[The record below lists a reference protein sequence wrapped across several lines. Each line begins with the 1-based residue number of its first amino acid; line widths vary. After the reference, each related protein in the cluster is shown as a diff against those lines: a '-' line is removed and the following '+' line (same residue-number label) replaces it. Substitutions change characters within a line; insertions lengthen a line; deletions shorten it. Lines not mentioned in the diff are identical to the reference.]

1 LAISELDN
9 VPKYNRA
16 KHLIAIPV
24 LGTGTGKLAS
34 FSRGSVIKN
43 LLPKLLDYCKILK
56 VDIAIVTNQQ
66 STFYALQVERMNL
79 IPMSLYLEER
89 LLQQVEKLATFAKNK
104 QLVLFMGAGVSAG
117 AGLPTWK
124 KLLDDH

>member
-1 LAISELDN
+1 
-9 VPKYNRA
+9 
-16 KHLIAIPV
+16 
-24 LGTGTGKLAS
+24 
-34 FSRGSVIKN
+34 
-43 LLPKLLDYCKILK
+43 LK

-124 KLLDDH
+124 KLLDDLYEEVTNNKVSEEWHQLNFLDQAKIIEKKIRSIK